1 MIMDFLQQICYAVIA
16 AAVPV
21 LTTFLCKWLQALYES
36 NKSKMQ
42 NEKVQVVLG
51 QVTDMIT
58 AAVETTTNT
67 YVKEL
72 KANNVF
78 DINAQK
84 EAFNK
89 TFDAVQKQLTADSV
103 KIITDAYGDADIYIT
118 NKIEQLVEQT
128 KR

>member
-1 MIMDFLQQICYAVIA
+1 MDFLQQICYAVIA

-21 LTTFLCKWLQALYES
+21 LTTFICKWLQAVYES

-42 NEKVQVVLG
+42 NEKVQAVLG
-51 QVTDMIT
+51 QVTDMIA

-84 EAFNK
+84 EAFSK
-89 TFDAVQKQLTADSV
+89 TFDAVQKQLTVDSV
-103 KIITDAYGDADIYIT
+103 QIITDVYGDADIYIA

-128 KR
+128 KK

>member
-1 MIMDFLQQICYAVIA
+1 MDFLQQICYAVIA

-21 LTTFLCKWLQALYES
+21 LTTFVCKWLQAVYES

-51 QVTDMIT
+51 QVTDMIA

-78 DINAQK
+78 DIDAQK
-84 EAFNK
+84 EAFRK
-89 TFDAVQKQLTADSV
+89 TFDTVQKQLTADSV
-103 KIITDAYGDADIYIT
+103 QIITDAYGDADIYIT

-128 KR
+128 KK